1 MLLGGL
7 LFIVQSKKDTITFY
21 VGAVKIC
28 SLNISHPSEKF
39 MDISWDSVACQCTS
53 TRDLSFNKSYS
64 TLVIMLPARLIIWQV
79 GELGK
84 QGCIMSAH
92 KRVGGEGSGLLK

>member
-7 LFIVQSKKDTITFY
+7 LFIVQSKKGTITFY

-28 SLNISHPSEKF
+28 ALNISHPSEKF

-53 TRDLSFNKSYS
+53 ARDLSFNKSYS
-64 TLVIMLPARLIIWQV
+64 TLVATYNASCKIDNLASWRVGQARLYN
-79 GELGK
+79 E
-84 QGCIMSAH
+84 CS
-92 KRVGGEGSGLLK
+92 